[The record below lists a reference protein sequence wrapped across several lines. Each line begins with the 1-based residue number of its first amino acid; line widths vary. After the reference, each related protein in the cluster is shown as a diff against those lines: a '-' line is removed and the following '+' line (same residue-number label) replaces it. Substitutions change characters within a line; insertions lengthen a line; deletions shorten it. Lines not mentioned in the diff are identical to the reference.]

1 MNKLSHYL
9 RACLAFV
16 LVFSSCK
23 KNAPEDQQDN
33 LYQFREYISYHTQ
46 GVQSIAEPI
55 VIGLTQ
61 SLEQFEIDQEVPSEY
76 LEIRP
81 KVAGRLVVEN
91 SNTMVFE
98 PAEFL
103 SPNQEYQVNLNLG
116 KLYDGVDKAF
126 KNYRFSFAT
135 IPPAFKVDL
144 SSLQSYDRNWQYLE
158 GRLSAADILP
168 KDKVNGLIN
177 AQLGEKGL
185 KINWRLSDNDQS
197 SYDFIIDSIP
207 RGNQSQDLSIQWN
220 GAAVGAESKG
230 QSSFPIPGLKEF
242 TVINARASS
251 SPNAMLLINFSEPLN
266 EGQELRGLVQIGNQK
281 NLRYEIEGNVLRVYP
296 SNRVMGEAR
305 VKVNPGLQSIYGAKL
320 SKSFSEV
327 LAFEQLKPAV
337 RLISKGTILPNAQNT
352 PFYFETVNLNAIEV
366 RVIKVFQDN
375 MLQFLQDQD
384 LGISY
389 RSDLRRVGR
398 RVAYKLI
405 DLRENGQTN
414 TSYWKAHALDL
425 SDMMEADPGALY
437 RVEFS
442 FKKEH
447 SAYGCVTGDDEVA
460 STDAE
465 FEYQAAVPYDE
476 NAGQDPDE
484 ARREERYWDNELYNW
499 RQYRY
504 NWRERN
510 NPCHEAYYNNDRIVF
525 TNLMGSDLGL
535 IAKKG
540 KNKSFHFIVTDLL
553 TAKPLRGAQVKL
565 YNFQQQLLSTLTTDR
580 NGLAVF
586 DAERGVAF
594 AVAELN
600 NMFAYAKLSDGN
612 ALSMSKFDISG
623 EQLQEGLQGFSYT
636 ERGVHRPG
644 ETIHLT
650 FVLDDSGNPLPK
662 NHPVELEVTD
672 ARGKLAER
680 IILKSQPLEVGNG
693 LFAKKEG
700 NFYYFP
706 IQTSEDAPTGSWYA
720 RIRVGGAQF
729 GKSLKVATVKPNRLK
744 VNLSFEDE
752 ILEGN
757 KAITGQLQGS
767 WLHGAPARNLKYEIQ
782 STLRLKRNP
791 FPQHRG
797 FEFTDPVRKF
807 YEVQAT
813 FSKGSLDANGI
824 KPLKETLSVSKK
836 SPGML
841 EATFTT
847 KLLEGGGDFSLDVMS
862 QPLSPYSHF
871 IGLKSPEA
879 QRYGSFFTD
888 QNNRFE
894 LLSVNAQ
901 GKINGNRTVE
911 VQVYK
916 IEWRW
921 WWNRGYDNLSRYENS
936 TYHRPFKTFN
946 VRTDAQGKASFDLN
960 VPEDE
965 SGRFLI
971 RITDAQSG
979 HATGRIAYFYRDWWK
994 RAGTQDAESAKMLIF
1009 SADKDRYTTGET
1021 ARITFPSD
1029 QGGRALISIENGSEV
1044 LQTMWVNTTAG
1055 ETVADI
1061 AISPEMAPNVYFT
1074 LSLLQPHASRKNDL
1088 PLRLYGVIPVM
1099 VDDPATQLAPKI
1111 QLAEELKPEESFTVK
1126 VSEENKKA
1134 MTYTL
1139 AVVDEGLLDLTRF
1152 ATPEIHKAFYAR
1164 QALGVK
1170 TFDIFDDVMGA
1181 YSLSVDNI
1189 YAVGGGEAADGGKNR
1204 KAQRFKPMVKY
1215 IGPFDLKAGQTAS
1228 HTINMPNYIGSVRT
1242 MVIAGNAKKAYG
1254 SAETTTPVRKPLMV
1268 LSSVPRKLSPG
1279 EKVTV
1284 PVTVFAM
1291 DKKVKNVSVKVNG
1304 GQGLKPLGAT
1314 TKSIQFSQLGDQIV
1328 NFDFEVLPNSDRTTI
1343 AVEVSGAGEKASDK
1357 TEVGIFN
1364 PNPVVRTQKTYTLS
1378 GNESR
1383 SINFEPFG
1391 TPGTRAASME
1401 FSTLPPMDLN
1411 GRLDYLIRYPHG
1423 CVEQTTSAAFPQLFL
1438 GDIMDLTYER
1448 KRDIESNVKKAIK
1461 RLGSYQ
1467 APDGGLSYW
1476 PGGSQ
1481 ADDWG
1486 TSYAGHF
1493 MLEAK
1498 QKGYSLPLSFY
1509 SNWLG
1514 YQKKAARSW
1523 SAAQN
1528 SGSAQ
1533 AQAYRLYT
1541 LALAGQADLSAMN
1554 RLRETPKLP
1563 NDAKWRLAAAYALIG
1578 KKGAAEKLMGTANL
1592 NFTPS
1597 RYDYYTYGSPFRN
1610 RAMALET
1617 LVILGDQRQREI
1629 SLSLARSLSSQGWY
1643 STQETAYALLALTK
1657 MVQKNGGKSIAVQ
1670 LNQNNKNEEIKT
1682 QQALASRPLYAQGDA
1697 LTVGVENKQD
1707 NVVYAT
1713 LTQSG
1718 KLALGREISSE
1729 RNLRVKVRFFD
1740 GSGEEIDVSQLRQGS
1755 EITAQIRVTN
1765 LSSEYVTQLAL
1776 TQIFPSGWEI
1786 VNTSFTGLG
1795 QQGTQSAN
1803 YTDIRDDR
1811 VGYYFNLGSRKSKT
1825 FRIQLNAS
1833 YLGEYYL
1840 PGAQAEAMYND
1851 DFLARNKGQW
1861 VKIVQ

>member
-1 MNKLSHYL
+1 MNTLHRFLGSSL
-9 RACLAFV
+9 IV
-16 LVFSSCK
+16 LLLVSSCK
-23 KNAPEDQQDN
+23 KKAPADQQDN
-33 LYQFREYISYHTQ
+33 LYQFREYISYHSQ
-46 GVQSIAEPI
+46 GIQSIAEPV

-61 SLEQFEIDQEVPSEY
+61 ALEQFEMDQEIPAEY
-76 LEIRP
+76 LQMDPEV
-81 KVAGRLVVEN
+81 KGRLVVEN
-91 SNTMVFE
+91 SNTLVFE
-98 PAEFL
+98 PEAYL
-103 SPNQEYQVNLNLG
+103 QPDQEYQVNLHLD
-116 KLYDGVDKAF
+116 KLYDGVKKEF
-126 KNYRFSFAT
+126 RNYRFAFAT
-135 IPPAFKVDL
+135 IAPAFKVDL

-158 GRLSAADILP
+158 GRLRGSDFLP
-168 KDKVNGLIN
+168 REKMKDLIQ
-177 AQLGEKGL
+177 ASLGGESL
-185 KINWRLSDNDQS
+185 TINWKLSDSDQS
-197 SYDFIIDSIP
+197 SYDFTVDSIP
-207 RGNQSQDLSIQWN
+207 RVAEARNLQLSWDGSSVNADTKGN
-220 GAAVGAESKG
+220 
-230 QSSFPIPGLKEF
+230 SSFSIPGLKDF
-242 TVINARASS
+242 TVISARATG
-251 SPNAMLLINFSEPLN
+251 SPNTMLLINFSEPLD
-266 EGQELRGLVQIGNQK
+266 EGQELKGLVQIGNQS
-281 NLRYEIEGNVLRVYP
+281 NLRYEVDGNLLRVYP
-296 SNRVMGEAR
+296 SIRVQGEAR

-327 LAFEQLKPAV
+327 LGFEQLKPAV
-337 RLISKGTILPNAQNT
+337 RMISKGTILPNAKST
-352 PFYFETVNLNAIEV
+352 PIYFETVNLNAVEV

-384 LGISY
+384 LGVSY
-389 RSDLRRVGR
+389 RRDLRRVGR
-398 RVAYKLI
+398 RVAYKVI
-405 DLRENGQTN
+405 DLTKDGQTN
-414 TSYWKAHALDL
+414 TSFWKAHALDL
-425 SDMMEADPGALY
+425 SDMIEADPGALY

-447 SAYGCVTGDDEVA
+447 SAYGCVDDEGSA
-460 STDAE
+460 SSGSE
-465 FEYQAAVPYDE
+465 FEYSEAVPYDANTE
-476 NAGQDPDE
+476 QDPDE
-484 ARREERYWDNELYNW
+484 ARREEQYWDNELYNW
-499 RQYRY
+499 RRYRY

-510 NPCHEAYYNNDRIVF
+510 NPCHEAYYNEDRLVF

-535 IAKKG
+535 IAKKS
-540 KNKSFHFIVTDLL
+540 KNQSYHFIVTDLL
-553 TAKPLRGAQVKL
+553 SAKALQGAQVKL
-565 YNFQQQLLSTLTTDR
+565 YNYQQQLLSTLTTDR
-580 NGLAVF
+580 NGVAIF
-586 DAERGVAF
+586 DAKQNVAF

-600 NMFAYAKLSDGN
+600 NMFAYAKLNDGN

-623 EQLQEGLQGFSYT
+623 EQLQEGLQGFTYT

-650 FVLDDSGNPLPK
+650 FVLDDSANPLPK
-662 NHPVELEVTD
+662 GHPVELEVTD

-680 IILKSQPLEVGNG
+680 IILKGVPQEVGNG
-693 LFAKKEG
+693 LYAKQEG

-706 IQTSEDAPTGSWYA
+706 IQTAEDAPTGSWYA

-729 GKSLKVATVKPNRLK
+729 SKSLKVATVKPNRLK
-744 VNLSFEDE
+744 IDLSFKNA

-757 KAITGQLQGS
+757 KPIRGELKGS

-791 FPQHRG
+791 FPEHNG
-797 FEFTDPVRKF
+797 YEFTDPVRDF
-807 YEVQAT
+807 YEVQNT
-813 FSKGSLDANGI
+813 FSKGQLDASG
-824 KPLKETLSVSKK
+824 LKSFQEQFSVSKK

-862 QPLSPYSHF
+862 QPLAPYSHF
-871 IGLKSPEA
+871 VGLKSPEA

-888 QNNRFE
+888 QNNAFE
-894 LLSVNAQ
+894 LLSVDAQ
-901 GKINGNRTVE
+901 GKKSGNRKLT

-936 TYHRPFKTFN
+936 TYHRPFKTEEIT
-946 VRTDAQGKASFDLN
+946 TDAQGKAQFDLN
-960 VPEDE
+960 IPEDE

-971 RITDAQSG
+971 RILDKSSG

-994 RAGTQDAESAKMLIF
+994 RAGSQDAESAKMLIF

-1029 QGGRALISIENGSEV
+1029 QGSRALISIENGTEV
-1044 LQTMWVNTTAG
+1044 LQTLWVNTTAK

-1061 AISPEMAPNVYFT
+1061 PIQADMAPNVYFT
-1074 LSLLQPHASRKNDL
+1074 VSLLQPHTERKNDL
-1088 PLRLYGVIPVM
+1088 PLRLYGVIPVL
-1099 VDDPATQLAPKI
+1099 VDDPATQLEPQL
-1111 QLAEELKPEESFTVK
+1111 QLAKEIKPETNFDVK
-1126 VSEENKKA
+1126 VSEANNKS

-1152 ATPEIHKAFYAR
+1152 ATPDIHKAFYAR

-1189 YAVGGGEAADGGKNR
+1189 YAVGGGGSADGGKNR
-1204 KAQRFKPMVKY
+1204 KAQRFKPMVKF
-1215 IGPFDLKAGQTAS
+1215 IGPFELKAGKTATHS
-1228 HTINMPNYIGSVRT
+1228 LKMPNYIGSVRT
-1242 MVIAGNAKKAYG
+1242 MVIAGNDKKAYG
-1254 SAETTTPVRKPLMV
+1254 KAEETTPVRKPLMV

-1284 PVTVFAM
+1284 PVTVFAL
-1291 DKKVKNVSVKVNG
+1291 DKKVKTVQVKVKG

-1314 TKSIQFSQLGDQIV
+1314 TKSIQFTQIGDQIV
-1328 NFDFEVLPNSDRTTI
+1328 NFDFEVLPNTDRTVI
-1343 AVEVSGAGEKASDK
+1343 DVEVSGAGEKATDQ

-1364 PNPVVRTQKTYTLS
+1364 PNPVVRTQKTYRLAA
-1378 GNESR
+1378 NESR
-1383 SINFEPFG
+1383 DLNFEPFG
-1391 TPGTRAASME
+1391 TPGTRSASIE
-1401 FSTLPPMDLN
+1401 LSTLPAMDLN

-1438 GDIMDLTYER
+1438 ADIMDLNYDR
-1448 KRDIESNVKKAIK
+1448 KRDTETNVKKAIK

-1467 APDGGLSYW
+1467 APTGGLSYW
-1476 PGGSQ
+1476 PGGST

-1498 QKGYSLPLSFY
+1498 SKGYSLPLSFY
-1509 SNWLG
+1509 SNWLA

-1523 SAAQN
+1523 SASDN
-1528 SGSAQ
+1528 RGTTL

-1554 RLRETPKLP
+1554 RLRELPKLS
-1563 NDAKWRLAAAYALIG
+1563 NNAKWRLAAAYALIG
-1578 KKGAAEKLMGTANL
+1578 KKGAAQTLMDSANL
-1592 NFTPS
+1592 DFVPS
-1597 RYDYYTYGSPFRN
+1597 RYDYYTYGSAFRN

-1617 LVILGDQRQREI
+1617 LVILEDDRQREV
-1629 SLSLARSLSSQGWY
+1629 SLALARSLASQGWY

-1657 MVQKNGGKSIAVQ
+1657 MVEKNGGKSIAVQ
-1670 LNQNNKNEEIKT
+1670 LTQRGKSEDIKT
-1682 QQALASRPLYAQGDA
+1682 PQALASRPLFAQADA
-1697 LTVGVENKQD
+1697 VDFKLTNQQD

-1729 RNLRVKVRFFD
+1729 RNLRVRVRYFD
-1740 GSGEEIDVSQLRQGS
+1740 GSGNEIDVKELRQGS
-1755 EITAQIRVTN
+1755 EITAQIQVTN
-1765 LSSEYVTQLAL
+1765 LSNDYVNQLAL
-1776 TQIFPSGWEI
+1776 TQIFPSGWEV

-1811 VGYYFNLGSRKSKT
+1811 VRYYFNLGRRKSKT

-1851 DFLARNKGQW
+1851 DYLARNKGQW